1 MASIKAILYKGKK
14 LSDGT
19 YPVMLCL
26 RKGAETK
33 RFSLKFKASP
43 KQWDDTAG
51 LFRSDKRV
59 NPDEILEIHDEKT
72 NQIKTHKV
80 GYKEK
85 NALINRHLL
94 NAQRIVAK
102 FDDEKKDWTVSMF
115 ASEFSRR
122 TTHVKFSDFIN
133 SWIIHC
139 RDTGKVKTGILYQEL
154 VHKLGMYDKGVRSRD
169 IPDIDRKWVQGFI
182 DYCAR
187 QGNQPNT
194 IGIYLRHIRTLLNE
208 AIKQGIGSK
217 ESYPFSDKYG
227 GSGGIKISKYKSE
240 TRKRFIPVE
249 YLSKLKNASFGEDLH
264 LERAQHLFFFSFYS
278 FGMNWLDMALLKKRN
293 IVQIVTNEGNLKD
306 VITYSRSKTKKSYTI
321 PLSQEL
327 VAELN
332 WFKNNTLL
340 FKDYLLPIIDKDYTG
355 ENLLEHVKSKR
366 RRFSLALKKIAQQ
379 LEFPPAISDLSSYFA
394 RHSFAMALRQKGR
407 NIDVIQAALGHS
419 SPETTKAYLDSFDT
433 ETMETLTT
441 NLL

>member
-133 SWIIHC
+133 
-139 RDTGKVKTGILYQEL
+139 
-154 VHKLGMYDKGVRSRD
+154 
-169 IPDIDRKWVQGFI
+169 
-182 DYCAR
+182 
-187 QGNQPNT
+187 
-194 IGIYLRHIRTLLNE
+194 
-208 AIKQGIGSK
+208 
-217 ESYPFSDKYG
+217 
-227 GSGGIKISKYKSE
+227 
-240 TRKRFIPVE
+240 
-249 YLSKLKNASFGEDLH
+249 
-264 LERAQHLFFFSFYS
+264 
-278 FGMNWLDMALLKKRN
+278 
-293 IVQIVTNEGNLKD
+293 
-306 VITYSRSKTKKSYTI
+306 
-321 PLSQEL
+321 
-327 VAELN
+327 
-332 WFKNNTLL
+332 
-340 FKDYLLPIIDKDYTG
+340 
-355 ENLLEHVKSKR
+355 
-366 RRFSLALKKIAQQ
+366 
-379 LEFPPAISDLSSYFA
+379 
-394 RHSFAMALRQKGR
+394 
-407 NIDVIQAALGHS
+407 
-419 SPETTKAYLDSFDT
+419 
-433 ETMETLTT
+433 
-441 NLL
+441 